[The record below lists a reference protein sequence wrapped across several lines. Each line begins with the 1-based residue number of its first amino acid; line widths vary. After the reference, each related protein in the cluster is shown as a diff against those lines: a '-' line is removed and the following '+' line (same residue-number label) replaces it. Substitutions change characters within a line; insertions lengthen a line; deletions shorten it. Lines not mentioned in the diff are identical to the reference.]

1 MENSQSLC
9 TIYLVRHGETEW
21 NVKEIIQGQV
31 DSNLTQNGVN
41 QAKAAG
47 EMLKNVHF
55 DLVFASDLSRAKR
68 TAEYIVAERKL
79 VVNTTKLLRERR
91 FGKYEGRPGK
101 EYREENKE
109 LFEKME
115 KMSELE
121 KRRVKF
127 DFGYENEEDL
137 AARLLIFL
145 REIAVTYVG
154 KTVLAVSHGGAM
166 RALLMHLG
174 YATFDELRG
183 RSVENTAY
191 IKLDSDGIDFF
202 VKETKGINKQ
212 QLVK

>member
-1 MENSQSLC
+1 MDSDL
-9 TIYLVRHGETEW
+9 TE
-21 NVKEIIQGQV
+21 
-31 DSNLTQNGVN
+31 NGVS

-47 EMLKNVHF
+47 EALKKVHF
-55 DLVFASDLSRAKR
+55 DIVFASDLSRAKR

-91 FGKYEGRPGK
+91 FGKYEGKPGK

-115 KMSELE
+115 KMSEKE

-127 DFGYENEEDL
+127 DIGYENEEDL

-145 REIAVTYVG
+145 REIAATYLG

-174 YATFDELRG
+174 FASFDELRG
-183 RSVENTAY
+183 KSIENTAH
-191 IKLDSDGIDFF
+191 IKLESDGVDFF
-202 VKETKGINKQ
+202 IKETKGINKQ
-212 QLVK
+212 KVDK

>member
-1 MENSQSLC
+1 M
-9 TIYLVRHGETEW
+9 TE
-21 NVKEIIQGQV
+21 
-31 DSNLTQNGVN
+31 NGVN

-47 EMLKNVHF
+47 EILKNIHF
-55 DLVFASDLSRAKR
+55 DMVFASDLSRAKR

-101 EYREENKE
+101 EYREENKD

-121 KRRVKF
+121 KRRTKF

-145 REIAVTYVG
+145 REIAVTYLG

-174 YATFDELRG
+174 FATFDELRG
-183 RSVENTAY
+183 KSVENTAY
-191 IKLDSDGIDFF
+191 IKLESDGVDFF
-202 VKETKGINKQ
+202 VRETKGINKQ
-212 QLVK
+212 EKAN